1 MPAKDCGEKPAP
13 ADSKARDAADNGLAD
28 DDLAAKKKRLK
39 TQRSDRKG
47 VALSDSEED
56 ETEEEDA
63 PSSAS
68 DSDADD
74 REYSVDFGAITARL
88 GGAASTHRRSVVSS
102 FVPPPNEQWTPPVNP
117 KSAQD
122 AEAIRRSVRRNLL
135 FANIPEDTLQV
146 LVDAMKYVAV
156 DADVDVVT
164 QGDVGGDRFFILD
177 SGVCDVLVND
187 RVVGDV
193 CATSPRNF
201 FGELALLYD
210 SPRAATVRAKT
221 PVECWSLDRVTFKR
235 VLMATTM
242 QQRALYLDFLGQV
255 PIFSTLS
262 SYEKMTV
269 ADALR
274 VQFVESG
281 DTILTEG
288 SRGDDFYIIADGEV
302 KCTRGGEEV
311 SARLGAGDFFGE
323 LALIHDD
330 VRQATVTAMRKTKL
344 LVLDRATFKRLLGP
358 MQEHLR
364 KRADLYELYMNA
376 PRISEHN

>member
-1 MPAKDCGEKPAP
+1 MPKDCDDKP
-13 ADSKARDAADNGLAD
+13 DSKARAVDEE
-28 DDLAAKKKRLK
+28 LAAKKKRLK
-39 TQRSDRKG
+39 THRADCKRSEL
-47 VALSDSEED
+47 AESEDD

-63 PSSAS
+63 PSSNS
-68 DSDADD
+68 DSD
-74 REYSVDFGAITARL
+74 EYSVDFGAITARL
-88 GGAASTHRRSVVSS
+88 GGAARTHRRSVVSS

-122 AEAIRRSVRRNLL
+122 MDSIRRSVRRNLL

-156 DADVDVVT
+156 DPGVDVVK
-164 QGDVGGDRFFILD
+164 QGEVGGDRFFILD
-177 SGVCDVLVND
+177 SGVCDVLVNG
-187 RVVGDV
+187 RVAGEV
-193 CATSPRNF
+193 CATSQRNF

-221 PVECWSLDRVTFKR
+221 HVECWSLDRVTFKR

-281 DTILTEG
+281 DVILTEG

-344 LVLDRATFKRLLGP
+344 LMLDRATFKRLLGP

-376 PRISEHN
+376 PTKSEPLY

>member
-1 MPAKDCGEKPAP
+1 MPKDCDDKHVP
-13 ADSKARDAADNGLAD
+13 ADSKARAADEE
-28 DDLAAKKKRLK
+28 LAAKKKRLK
-39 TQRSDRKG
+39 THRADCKNAE
-47 VALSDSEED
+47 VVESEDD

-63 PSSAS
+63 PSSNS
-68 DSDADD
+68 DSD
-74 REYSVDFGAITARL
+74 ENSVDFGAIAARL

-122 AEAIRRSVRRNLL
+122 AESIRRSVRRNLL

-156 DADVDVVT
+156 DAGVDVVT

-187 RVVGDV
+187 RVAGEV
-193 CATSPRNF
+193 CATSQRNF

-281 DTILTEG
+281 DIILTEG

-364 KRADLYELYMNA
+364 KRADLYELYMNT
-376 PRISEHN
+376 PTKTERQPLY

>member
-1 MPAKDCGEKPAP
+1 MPAKDSGEKHAP
-13 ADSKARDAADNGLAD
+13 SDCKDHDEQE
-28 DDLAAKKKRLK
+28 AAKPKRLK
-39 TQRSDRKG
+39 TQRSDRKS
-47 VALSDSEED
+47 LSDSEDD

-68 DSDADD
+68 DAEDT
-74 REYSVDFGAITARL
+74 EYSVDFGAITARL
-88 GGAASTHRRSVVSS
+88 GGAASSHRRSVVSS
-102 FVPPPNEQWTPPVNP
+102 FVPPPTEQWTPP
-117 KSAQD
+117 
-122 AEAIRRSVRRNLL
+122 
-135 FANIPEDTLQV
+135 V

-156 DADVDVVT
+156 DAGVDVVT

-177 SGVCDVLVND
+177 SGVCDVRVHE
-187 RVVGDV
+187 RVVGEV

-210 SPRAATVRAKT
+210 SPRAATVRART
-221 PVECWSLDRVTFKR
+221 SVECWSLDRVTFKR

-274 VQFVESG
+274 VQFVEAG

-330 VRQATVTAMRKTKL
+330 VRQATVTAMRKSKL

-376 PRISEHN
+376 PRVTEQS

>member
-1 MPAKDCGEKPAP
+1 MPKDCASASDCKGHEH
-13 ADSKARDAADNGLAD
+13 DQEE
-28 DDLAAKKKRLK
+28 LAAKKKRLK
-39 TQRSDRKG
+39 TQRAAKL
-47 VALSDSEED
+47 ADSEDD

-63 PSSAS
+63 LSSDNS
-68 DSDADD
+68 EGED
-74 REYSVDFGAITARL
+74 RDYSVDFGAIAARL
-88 GGAASTHRRSVVSS
+88 GGSANNHRRSVVSS
-102 FVPPPNEQWTPPVNP
+102 FVPPPTEQWMPPMHP
-117 KSAQD
+117 KSSRD
-122 AEAIRRSVRRNLL
+122 ADSIRRSVRRNLL

-156 DADVDVVT
+156 DAGVDVVS

-177 SGVCDVLVND
+177 SGTCDVLVHD
-187 RVVGDV
+187 RVVGEV
-193 CATSPRNF
+193 GATSPRNF

-274 VQFVESG
+274 VQFVDSG

-376 PRISEHN
+376 PRAAGQS

>member
-1 MPAKDCGEKPAP
+1 MPAKDSGEKHAP
-13 ADSKARDAADNGLAD
+13 SDCKDHDEQE
-28 DDLAAKKKRLK
+28 AAKPKRLK
-39 TQRSDRKG
+39 TQRSDRKS
-47 VALSDSEED
+47 LSDSEDD

-68 DSDADD
+68 DAEDA
-74 REYSVDFGAITARL
+74 EYSVDFGAITARL
-88 GGAASTHRRSVVSS
+88 GGAASSHRRSVVSS
-102 FVPPPNEQWTPPVNP
+102 FVPPPTEQWTPPVNL

-122 AEAIRRSVRRNLL
+122 AESIRRSVRRNLL

-156 DADVDVVT
+156 DAGVDVVT

-177 SGVCDVLVND
+177 SGVCDVRVHE
-187 RVVGDV
+187 RVVGEV

-210 SPRAATVRAKT
+210 SPRAATVRART
-221 PVECWSLDRVTFKR
+221 SVECWSLDRVTFKR

-274 VQFVESG
+274 VQFVEAE

-330 VRQATVTAMRKTKL
+330 VRQATVTAMRKSKL

-376 PRISEHN
+376 PRVTEQS

>member
-1 MPAKDCGEKPAP
+1 MPGKDCKEKHVLTSMIIQ
-13 ADSKARDAADNGLAD
+13 DHKDMNDQ
-28 DDLAAKKKRLK
+28 KKKRSPMQQFDGK
-39 TQRSDRKG
+39 STIIF
-47 VALSDSEED
+47 DSEDD
-56 ETEEEDA
+56 ETEGEEEEEEDDTH
-63 PSSAS
+63 SSNS
-68 DSDADD
+68 DNET
-74 REYSVDFGAITARL
+74 EYCVDFRVITARL
-88 GGAASTHRRSVVSS
+88 GSSATTHRRSVVSS
-102 FVPPPNEQWTPPVNP
+102 YIPLPTKQWTPPVNI
-117 KSAQD
+117 KSIED
-122 AEAIRRSVRRNLL
+122 AESIRRSVKRNLL
-135 FANIPEDTLQV
+135 FANLPEDTLQV
-146 LVDAMKYVAV
+146 LVDAMTYVTM
-156 DADVDVVT
+156 DPGMDVIA
-164 QGDVGGDRFFILD
+164 QGESSGDRFFILET
-177 SGVCDVLVND
+177 GVCDVLVND
-187 RVVGDV
+187 RKVGEV
-193 CATSPRNF
+193 SATSARNF

-221 PVECWSLDRVTFKR
+221 PVKCWTLDRVTYKR

-281 DTILTEG
+281 DTILIEG

-311 SARLGAGDFFGE
+311 SARLGTGDFFGE

-330 VRQATVTAMRKTKL
+330 VRQATVTAMCKTKL

-376 PRISEHN
+376 PRITMQK

>member
-1 MPAKDCGEKPAP
+1 MQHFHHI
-13 ADSKARDAADNGLAD
+13 L
-28 DDLAAKKKRLK
+28 
-39 TQRSDRKG
+39 TT
-47 VALSDSEED
+47 LSDSEND
-56 ETEEEDA
+56 ETEEEDVLFN
-63 PSSAS
+63 S
-68 DSDADD
+68 DNDV
-74 REYSVDFGAITARL
+74 ECFVDFNAIKARL
-88 GGAASTHRRSVVSS
+88 GGSAKTHRRSVVSS
-102 FVPPPNEQWTPPVNP
+102 FVSPPTEQWTPPMVP
-117 KSAQD
+117 KSSHD
-122 AEAIRRSVRRNLL
+122 AESIQRSVRRNLL
-135 FANIPEDTLQV
+135 FANIPQDTLQV
-146 LVDAMKYVAV
+146 LVNAMKYIAV
-156 DADVDVVT
+156 DAGKNLVT
-164 QGDVGGDRFFILD
+164 QGEIGGDKFFIVD
-177 SGVCDVLVND
+177 TGVCDVLVND
-187 RVVGDV
+187 KIVGEV
-193 CATSPRNF
+193 CATSTRNF

-221 PVECWSLDRVTFKR
+221 LVECWTLDRVTYKR

-288 SRGDDFYIIADGEV
+288 SRGDDFYIIENGEV
-302 KCTRGGEEV
+302 KCTRGGNEV

-330 VRQATVTAMRKTKL
+330 VRQATVTAIRKTKL
-344 LVLDRATFKRLLGP
+344 LVLDRATFSRLLGP

-364 KRADLYELYMNA
+364 KRADLYELYMNG
-376 PRISEHN
+376 PRITQQN

>member
-1 MPAKDCGEKPAP
+1 MPAKDCGEKLAPA
-13 ADSKARDAADNGLAD
+13 ADSKARDAADD

-39 TQRSDRKG
+39 TQRADRKG
-47 VALSDSEED
+47 ADLSDSEDD

-68 DSDADD
+68 DSDAED

-88 GGAASTHRRSVVSS
+88 GGATSTHRRSVVSS

-122 AEAIRRSVRRNLL
+122 ADSIRRSVRRNLL

-187 RVVGDV
+187 RVVGEV

-376 PRISEHN
+376 PRITEQN

>member
-1 MPAKDCGEKPAP
+1 M
-13 ADSKARDAADNGLAD
+13 DA
-28 DDLAAKKKRLK
+28 
-39 TQRSDRKG
+39 
-47 VALSDSEED
+47 
-56 ETEEEDA
+56 
-63 PSSAS
+63 
-68 DSDADD
+68 
-74 REYSVDFGAITARL
+74 
-88 GGAASTHRRSVVSS
+88 
-102 FVPPPNEQWTPPVNP
+102 PVNP

-122 AEAIRRSVRRNLL
+122 ADSIRRSVRRNLL

-187 RVVGDV
+187 RVVGEV

-376 PRISEHN
+376 PRITEQN